1 VTDRIPPNDL
11 DAEQA
16 VLSAILTVPEAY
28 DRVEPI
34 LRAEHFYAQAN
45 ARIFTACSEL
55 IAVGKPIDAVSVAGH
70 LRDSK
75 RLDGIGGVSYL
86 TQIMGAPFVVDLE
99 QHARRIFDKW
109 RLRSVIAEGQTIVAE
124 AYGDPPNVG
133 KFVQQAEARM
143 YAAAGEARDKVTSE
157 TARQVMGTC
166 IDEIAR
172 RYRKEA
178 PRGLSTSFRSLDVR
192 IGGLRAGRMYAC
204 AGRPGTGKTS
214 FALQAMRAVATSKQ
228 AKRGVYFASL
238 EMPREQIGE
247 RFIAQETGLDTRKP
261 ELGLLT
267 RGEWD
272 QVAEAGAEIAKWP
285 LVIDDQPGMTV
296 SSLRSSI
303 RRACRLLEKDYDTEL
318 ALVALDYFQLIGTD
332 DLPRGLSTND
342 TLEMIS
348 KGILQISKEFNVPFI
363 LLSQLNREVEKRPG
377 KRPQLSDL
385 RGSGALE
392 QDAHSVIF
400 FFREDLYRTA
410 GEAKDRQAEFIIAK
424 ARGGRCGTVQLGYLD
439 YCTKFVDDKD
449 NDPDDEMAQY
459 YDQLGDFAE
468 DVVRPPPTQGLA
480 PEEIFP

>member
-1 VTDRIPPNDL
+1 MTDRIPPNDL

-16 VLSAILTVPEAY
+16 VLSAVLTVPEAY

-55 IAVGKPIDAVSVAGH
+55 IAVGRPIDAVSVAGH

-124 AYGDPPNVG
+124 AYGDPPDVG

-178 PRGLSTSFRSLDVR
+178 PRGLSTGFRSLDVR
-192 IGGLRAGRMYAC
+192 LGGLRAGRLYVG
-204 AGRPGTGKTS
+204 AGRPGMGKTS
-214 FALQAMRAVATSKQ
+214 FLQQVMRAVATSN
-228 AKRGVYFASL
+228 AEKRGVFLASL

-247 RFIAQETGLDTRKP
+247 RFIAQETKLDTRKP

-267 RGEWD
+267 RGEWQ
-272 QVAEAGAEIAKWP
+272 QVSEAGAEIAKWP
-285 LVIDDQPGMTV
+285 MVIDDQPGMTI

-303 RRACRLLEKDYDTEL
+303 RRARRVLQKDYGTDL
-318 ALVALDYFQLIGTD
+318 ALAALDYFQLISTD
-332 DLPRGLSTND
+332 DMPRGLSTND
-342 TLEMIS
+342 VLELIS
-348 KGILQISKEFNVPFI
+348 KGLLQLAKEFGIPFI
-363 LLSQLNREVEKRPG
+363 ALSQLNREVEKRPG

-392 QDAHSVIF
+392 QDAHSIVF

-424 ARGGRCGTVQLGYLD
+424 ARGGRTGTVHLGYLD
-439 YCTKFVDDKD
+439 FCTKFIDDKD
-449 NDPDDEMAQY
+449 NDPNDEMAQY
-459 YDQLGDFAE
+459 YDELGDFAE
-468 DVVRPPPTQGLA
+468 DVKPPPLNEGLN
-480 PEEIFP
+480 PEDIFP